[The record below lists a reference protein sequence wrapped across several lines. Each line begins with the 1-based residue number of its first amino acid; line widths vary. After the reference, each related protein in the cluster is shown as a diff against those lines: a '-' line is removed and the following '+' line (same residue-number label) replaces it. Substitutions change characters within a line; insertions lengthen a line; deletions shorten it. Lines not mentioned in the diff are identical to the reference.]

1 MKPIA
6 GPIWKSGGPGGSKA
20 AMGAARS
27 GQVFGWVLFEVGAY
41 PVLARRDYNWLWFI
55 ILGGA

>member
-1 MKPIA
+1 
-6 GPIWKSGGPGGSKA
+6 
-20 AMGAARS
+20 MGAARS